1 MKNKCKWFLATIM
14 VISVAAQAAIEDKEI
29 TKCASKI
36 GTVERLS
43 CFDEL
48 AEQHDLAPKTVATS
62 IAGKGKWITSTST
75 DPLNDKSI
83 YIATLN
89 ADSGKGRLGKGI
101 SLIVRCANNQ
111 TEIYINWGA
120 FLGTNETKVTHRVGK
135 DKAKSSAWTV
145 STDHT
150 SAFYPGSPVSLLKSM
165 TENDSF
171 VANVTPYSESPITA
185 VFDVSGAAEAFKDI
199 RPGCAW

>member
-1 MKNKCKWFLATIM
+1 MKNKCKWFVATVM
-14 VISVAAQAAIEDKEI
+14 VISVAAQAAVEDKEI
-29 TKCASKI
+29 AECASKK

-48 AEQHDLAPKTVATS
+48 AEQHELAPKTVATP

-83 YIATLN
+83 YIATLD
-89 ADSGKGRLGKGI
+89 AESGKGRFGKSI
-101 SLIVRCANNQ
+101 DLVVRCANNQ
-111 TEIYINWGA
+111 TEMYINWGS
-120 FLGTNETKVTHRVGK
+120 FLGTDGAKVTHRVGK
-135 DKAKSSAWTV
+135 NKASSTVWTG

-150 SAFYPGSPVSLLKSM
+150 STFYPGSPVKPLKSI

-199 RPGCAW
+199 RLGCAW